1 MPESFE
7 ICSIGLPDD
16 SEVHALLK
24 ACPDIEGVR
33 FANDEFIVHGDDT
46 AMDIFLLLRGNCL
59 VEQPDAPRERTPG
72 SELAVIQ
79 AEPETP
85 VFVGEMA
92 YLGGGYRT
100 ASVRSVMATH
110 ALRLQP
116 THLDTIIAELPRM
129 TRALCRQF
137 AERLGEAN
145 TFIRAFQEMSAM
157 DASQQFL
164 GRGETLVKEGTPVET
179 LYQIIDGVL
188 EEQGGEGKSFTPGD
202 NGPVFVHAGEFF
214 SEGVHP
220 RTLVSTSQCI
230 VFGLGASTK
239 AAIIRNFPELALD
252 LLEERGHTGQ

>member
-1 MPESFE
+1 VPESFE
-7 ICSIGLPDD
+7 IRSIELPDD
-16 SEVHALLK
+16 SEVHALLR
-24 ACPDIEGVR
+24 ACPDVEGVR
-33 FANDEFIVHGDDT
+33 FANDEFIVHGEDT

-79 AEPETP
+79 ADPETP

-116 THLDTIIAELPRM
+116 AHLDTIIAELPGM
-129 TRALCRQF
+129 TRVLCRQF

-145 TFIRAFQEMSAM
+145 AFIRVFQEMSAM

-164 GRGETLVKEGTPVET
+164 GPGETLVNAGAPVET
-179 LYQIIDGVL
+179 LYQIIDGAL
-188 EEQGGEGKSFTPGD
+188 EVQGGGGRSLAPG
-202 NGPVFVHAGEFF
+202 NEGPVFVHPGEFF
-214 SEGVHP
+214 AEGVHP
-220 RTLVSTSQCI
+220 QTLVTTSQCI
-230 VFGLGASTK
+230 VLGLGASSK
-239 AAIIRNFPELALD
+239 AAIIRNFPELALG
-252 LLEERGHTGQ
+252 LLDVRGHMSC